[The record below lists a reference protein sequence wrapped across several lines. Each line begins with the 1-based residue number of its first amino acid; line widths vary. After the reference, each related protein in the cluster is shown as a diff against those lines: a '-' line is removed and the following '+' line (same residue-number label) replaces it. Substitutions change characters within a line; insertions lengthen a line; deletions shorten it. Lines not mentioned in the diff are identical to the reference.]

1 VFSYTCQLTPFS
13 PSTTFHRSVVMQI
26 HHDRFLHWRRGLQRG
41 VDLVGERDFRGGRL
55 GGWGNTMCGAG
66 GGGVYTIDLIDS
78 REEIGRYNSNYSCLK
93 KMGLKIR
100 LV

>member
-1 VFSYTCQLTPFS
+1 
-13 PSTTFHRSVVMQI
+13 
-26 HHDRFLHWRRGLQRG
+26 
-41 VDLVGERDFRGGRL
+41 
-55 GGWGNTMCGAG
+55 MCGAG

-78 REEIGRYNSNYSCLK
+78 REEIGRYNSNYSRLK